1 MPGTCPLAGPHHFH
15 TPASPRH
22 GFAPAHANLPFWSAP
37 LHQAGASLA
46 SVPHPDRV
54 KAGVRRHAGWHMY
67 CVACA
72 KARQGPVNSGCNGA
86 VWGHTDEGVCTC
98 GFETS
103 KPQCVDACFF
113 EICLGSCDEKFHT
126 SDVGNQRT
134 EVCPHHQ
141 HIVTIKTIATSAL
154 YISTRPQKDP
164 KNTQN
169 STPCKKPNPPAPTA
183 ALAAA

>member
-1 MPGTCPLAGPHHFH
+1 MPIGW
-15 TPASPRH
+15 PASLSHACFTTARLRARPRKPPVLERPV
-22 GFAPAHANLPFWSAP
+22 APGWCQPCVRAPSGSCQGRCQAPRGLAHVLRCMCEGP
-37 LHQAGASLA
+37 AG
-46 SVPHPDRV
+46 SVNP
-54 KAGVRRHAGWHMY
+54 
-67 CVACA
+67 
-72 KARQGPVNSGCNGA
+72 GCNGA

-134 EVCPHHQ
+134 GVCPHHQ